1 MPPFGQ
7 SRLAPPL
14 GRFFAIDPPTTDP
27 AIQYDIRRG
36 IRENAPP
43 MGLTCGIVG
52 LPNVGKSTIFNAL
65 TAAGIQ
71 AENYPFCTIEPNT
84 GIVVVPDLRLGQL
97 DALIS
102 SKSVVPTTVEFVD
115 IAGLVK
121 GAAQGEGLGNQFL
134 GNIRETNAIIHVVR
148 CFDDENVVHV
158 DGHTDPARD
167 AETIELELGLADL
180 ETVEKKADRVR
191 RVAKS
196 GDKQA
201 RAELEFFEA
210 LRDHLSAGQP
220 ARSFSV
226 PDSLQTTY
234 RETHLLTA
242 KPVLYVANV
251 DEDGLA
257 TGNEHSA
264 ALEAFANE
272 RSAEVVR
279 ICGKVEAEL
288 SELEDDE
295 KREFL
300 ADLGLEE
307 PGLNRLIRAAYELLH
322 LVTFFTAG
330 PKEIR
335 AWTIRAGQTA
345 PQAAGEI
352 HSDFEKHFIRAE
364 VIPFDRYIELGG
376 ESEAKAKGMMQVE
389 GKDYIVDD
397 GDVIFFRTSA

>member
-1 MPPFGQ
+1 MGP
-7 SRLAPPL
+7 
-14 GRFFAIDPPTTDP
+14 
-27 AIQYDIRRG
+27 G
-36 IRENAPP
+36 IREHAPP

-84 GIVVVPDLRLGQL
+84 GVVVVPDLRIAQL
-97 DALIS
+97 DALVHS
-102 SKSVVPTTVEFVD
+102 QSLVPTVVEFVD

-158 DGHTDPARD
+158 EGKMDPARD
-167 AETIELELGLADL
+167 AETVELELGLADL
-180 ETVEKKADRVR
+180 ETVEKRIDRLR

-196 GDKQA
+196 GDKAA
-201 RAELEFFEA
+201 RTELELFEA

-220 ARSFSV
+220 VRNFEIPAALV
-226 PDSLQTTY
+226 LAVA
-234 RETHLLTA
+234 EAHLLTA
-242 KPVLYVANV
+242 KPLLYVANV
-251 DEDGLA
+251 DEDALA
-257 TGNEHSA
+257 SGNAHSTH
-264 ALEAFANE
+264 LESYAKQHGT
-272 RSAEVVR
+272 EVVR

-288 SELEDDE
+288 SELDD
-295 KREFL
+295 KDKSEFL
-300 ADLGLEE
+300 AELGVEE
-307 PGLNRLIRAAYELLH
+307 PGLDRLIRAAYELLH

-335 AWTIRAGQTA
+335 AWTIRQGTLA

-352 HSDFEKHFIRAE
+352 HSDFENHFIRAE
-364 VIPFDRYIELGG
+364 VIPFDTYIELGG
-376 ESEAKAKGMMQVE
+376 ETEAKARGAMQVE
-389 GKDYIVDD
+389 GKDYAVAD

>member
-1 MPPFGQ
+1 
-7 SRLAPPL
+7 
-14 GRFFAIDPPTTDP
+14 
-27 AIQYDIRRG
+27 
-36 IRENAPP
+36 

-84 GIVVVPDLRLGQL
+84 GVVVVPDLRLGQL
-97 DALIS
+97 DALIA
-102 SKSVVPTTVEFVD
+102 SKSVIPTTVEFVD

-134 GNIRETNAIIHVVR
+134 GNIRETTAIIHVVR
-148 CFDDENVVHV
+148 CFEDDNVVHV
-158 DGHTDPARD
+158 DGDTNPARD

-180 ETVEKKADRVR
+180 ETVEKRIDRVR

-201 RAELEFFEA
+201 RAEVEFLEA
-210 LRDHLSAGQP
+210 LRDHLSSGQP
-220 ARSFSV
+220 ARSFDV
-226 PDSLQTTY
+226 PDVMAAAV
-234 RETHLLTA
+234 RESHLLTA

-257 TGNEHSA
+257 SGNAHSA
-264 ALEAFANE
+264 ALEGFA
-272 RSAEVVR
+272 RARGAEVVR

-300 ADLGLEE
+300 ADLGFEE
-307 PGLNRLIRAAYELLH
+307 PGLNRLIRAAYELLD

-335 AWTIRAGQTA
+335 AWTIRRGMRA
-345 PQAAGEI
+345 PQAAAEI
-352 HSDFEKHFIRAE
+352 HTDFEKHFIRAE
-364 VIPFDRYIELGG
+364 VIPFDTYLELGG
-376 ESEAKAKGMMQVE
+376 EAQAKAKGAMQVE
-389 GKDYIVDD
+389 GKDYVVAD